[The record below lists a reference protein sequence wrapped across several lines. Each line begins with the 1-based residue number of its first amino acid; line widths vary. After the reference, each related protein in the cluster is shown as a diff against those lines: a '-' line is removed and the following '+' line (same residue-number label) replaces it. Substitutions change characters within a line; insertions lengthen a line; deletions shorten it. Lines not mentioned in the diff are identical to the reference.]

1 MQFVSMGSSFPPSD
15 SANPEMKADGANMH
29 IGERWRAQTL
39 VDRIRYDCLAIP
51 GSLR

>member
-1 MQFVSMGSSFPPSD
+1 MQFVSLGSSSPSSD
-15 SANPEMKADGANMH
+15 SANPERKASGASMH